1 MKKLMIALAAVAM
14 AFASQAASTDWK
26 LSAVDAAHNGWM
38 CYVMAGDTAATS
50 FASLADITGN
60 AAGSGKVT
68 GSMTRAA
75 SGSATSD
82 AFVAGATTTS
92 GSASY
97 YYVIVNPDEDSYQI
111 GKVITTANVYDAT
124 KQQSS
129 PGQVTTTFTNASF
142 GDAKQF
148 GASPVPEP
156 TSGLLLLL
164 GVAGLALKRKRA

>member
-1 MKKLMIALAAVAM
+1 MKKLMITLAAVAM
-14 AFASQAASTDWK
+14 AFASQAAVIDWK
-26 LSAVDAAHNGWM
+26 LSSVDSAHNGWM

-60 AAGSGKVT
+60 AAGSGKIT

-75 SGSATSD
+75 TGDATSD
-82 AFVAGATTTS
+82 LFLAGATS
-92 GSASY
+92 GTGNANY
-97 YYVIVNPDEDSYQI
+97 YYVIVNAAEDTYQI
-111 GKVITTANVYDAT
+111 GKVLNTALVYDPTA
-124 KQQSS
+124 QQSS
-129 PGQVTTTFTNASF
+129 PGAAITTFTNASF

-164 GVAGLALKRKRA
+164 GVAGLALRRRRA